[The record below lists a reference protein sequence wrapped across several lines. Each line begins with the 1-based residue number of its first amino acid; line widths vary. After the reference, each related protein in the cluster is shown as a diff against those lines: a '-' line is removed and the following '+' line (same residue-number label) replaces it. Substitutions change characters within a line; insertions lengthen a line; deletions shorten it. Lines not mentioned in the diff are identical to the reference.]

1 LYSSQKG
8 EKMSRKRKKIN
19 YKLLELGQKLG
30 LDKNEVR
37 SSKRNIKNILSIAIA
52 IGIFTI
58 IGLIFTSRLDIVGEF
73 YMPPSIRDF
82 NILGRLL

>member
-1 LYSSQKG
+1 
-8 EKMSRKRKKIN
+8 MSRKRKKIN
-19 YKLLELGQKLG
+19 YKLLELGKKLG
-30 LDKNEVR
+30 LDKNDVR
-37 SSKRNIKNILSIAIA
+37 SSKRNIKNIVGIAIA

-73 YMPPSIRDF
+73 YMPPSIKDF

>member
-1 LYSSQKG
+1 
-8 EKMSRKRKKIN
+8 MSRKRKKIN

-30 LDKNEVR
+30 LDKNDVR
-37 SSKRNIKNILSIAIA
+37 SSKRNIKNILGIAIA

-73 YMPPSIRDF
+73 YMPPSIKDF

>member
-1 LYSSQKG
+1 
-8 EKMSRKRKKIN
+8 MSRKRKKIN

-30 LDKNEVR
+30 LDKNDVR
-37 SSKRNIKNILSIAIA
+37 SSKRNIKNILGIAIA
-52 IGIFTI
+52 IGIFAI

-73 YMPPSIRDF
+73 YMPPSIKDF

>member
-1 LYSSQKG
+1 MYSSQKG
-8 EKMSRKRKKIN
+8 EEMSRKRKKIN

-30 LDKNEVR
+30 LDKNDVR
-37 SSKRNIKNILSIAIA
+37 SSKRNIKNILGIAIA

-58 IGLIFTSRLDIVGEF
+58 IGLVFTSRLDIVGEF
-73 YMPPSIRDF
+73 YMPPSIKDF

>member
-1 LYSSQKG
+1 
-8 EKMSRKRKKIN
+8 MSKKRKIIN
-19 YKLLELGQKLG
+19 YRLLELGQKLG
-30 LDKNEVR
+30 LDKNDVR
-37 SSKRNIKNILSIAIA
+37 SSKRNIKNILGIAIA

>member
-1 LYSSQKG
+1 
-8 EKMSRKRKKIN
+8 MSRKRKKIN

-37 SSKRNIKNILSIAIA
+37 SSKRNIKNILGIAIA

-73 YMPPSIRDF
+73 YMPPSIKDF